1 MASIKR
7 IGKKINES
15 INEIII
21 IYYILIN
28 TIIFILSEEIDN
40 SYILIKIND
49 IGIQY
54 IINPDF
60 SPLPD
65 EIYINEIKME
75 NISYFY
81 NLEDEGNII
90 KLKWNAKLNSCDNMF
105 SGMKNI
111 TEIDISNFDT
121 SEVTSMYSFFNECS
135 KLKRINFKKDNNI
148 IDTSLVTNMENMF
161 YGCKSLI
168 V

>member
-1 MASIKR
+1 ME
-7 IGKKINES
+7 N
-15 INEIII
+15 
-21 IYYILIN
+21 
-28 TIIFILSEEIDN
+28 N
-40 SYILIKIND
+40 SYL
-49 IGIQY
+49 
-54 IINPDF
+54 
-60 SPLPD
+60 
-65 EIYINEIKME
+65 
-75 NISYFY
+75 Y

-121 SEVTSMYSFFNECS
+121 SEVTSMYLFFKECS

-148 IDTSLVTNMENMF
+148 IDISLVTNMENMF

-168 V
+168 SIDLSYLNISLVNKISSIFDECISLKILNFSNLDM